1 MVMDLELLKETKTRY
16 LFIEILSILILGIM
30 ILIVLSKFCKI
41 HITNDYLEIFGLV
54 ITLIW
59 FFLTLR
65 FMRRNNISI
74 ENFVGKPSKK
84 RFIFEVPVTLIIT
97 YIGSIGL
104 ILLMLF
110 LVHCINPNVLSSL
123 QSKLVSK
130 PPKLTTTLITIISF
144 AGAVIVVP
152 ITEEFIFR
160 GILMGRLYNK
170 YGVIKSIML
179 SSFVFFI
186 MHINP
191 NPMLL
196 CLGISC
202 GILAYKYKSLIPSI
216 ILHMCNNLYTFTRDL
231 NSIGNHTSFNDSTID
246 LGFFILGSIL
256 FSIYAIYVYVSLR
269 KCRI

>member
-1 MVMDLELLKETKTRY
+1 MDLELFKETKIRY
-16 LFIEILSILILGIM
+16 VFIQILSTLILGTI
-30 ILIVLSKFCKI
+30 ILIALSKFCKI
-41 HITNDYLEIFGLV
+41 RMTDSYLQVFSLV

-59 FFLTLR
+59 FFLVLR
-65 FMRRNNISI
+65 FMRKNNISI
-74 ENFVGKPSKK
+74 KGLVGKPSKK
-84 RFIFEVPVTLIIT
+84 RFIFEVPVTLIVT

-104 ILLMLF
+104 ILIMLF
-110 LVHCINPNVLSSL
+110 LVYCINPNILSSL
-123 QSKLVSK
+123 QSKLMSK
-130 PPKLTTTLITIISF
+130 PPKLTTIFITIISF
-144 AGAVIVVP
+144 SGAVVVVP
-152 ITEEFIFR
+152 ITEELIFR
-160 GILMGRLYNK
+160 GILMGRLYSK
-170 YGVIKSIML
+170 YGVTKSIIL

-202 GILAYKYKSLIPSI
+202 GILVYKYKSLIPSI

-256 FSIYAIYVYVSLR
+256 FIIYAIYVYVSLR